1 LNCTFSH
8 KAMKTFIILSI
19 LCLIFAY
26 PAKAQVVVTGHVTAE
41 IVDAASIS
49 PQGVYALE
57 IDKTP
62 DFTNSINYDD
72 VLLGEVTVRSGSDVA
87 CNIVVKPAT
96 VSGSE
101 GELLTMETSLN
112 QRIGE
117 ESKKLNEWEHTDG
130 DQTLQLTGNVNTLR
144 KQQSGLYEGSYTVV
158 FAYN

>member
-26 PAKAQVVVTGHVTAE
+26 PARAQVVVTGHVTAE

-49 PQGVYALE
+49 PQGIYALE

-62 DFTNSINYDD
+62 DFTDELQYDD
-72 VLLGEVTVRSGSDVA
+72 VLLGEVTVRSGSDVS
-87 CNIVVKPAT
+87 CNIVVKAAT

-112 QRIGE
+112 QRVGE
-117 ESKKLNEWEHTDG
+117 ESRKLSELHHTDG

-144 KQQSGLYEGSYTVV
+144 EQRSGLYEGSYTVV

>member
-1 LNCTFSH
+1 MTCTFSLT
-8 KAMKTFIILSI
+8 AMKTFIILSI

-49 PQGVYALE
+49 PQSVSAFE
-57 IDKTP
+57 IYKTP
-62 DFTNSINYDD
+62 DLTDEFFNDD

-87 CNIVVKPAT
+87 CNIVVKSAT

-101 GELLTMETSLN
+101 GELLTMDTSLN
-112 QRIGE
+112 QRFGE
-117 ESKKLNEWEHTDG
+117 ESRKLSELHHTDG

-144 KQQSGLYEGSYTVV
+144 EQRSGLYEGSYTVV